1 SGLLSRVFHS
11 LQRGIAESVLA
22 EHPDWPADRA
32 AQVQC
37 AFEEYLDRDEAGE
50 AVDISAFCAR
60 YPAIKTSLRLHL
72 QGYQLAEANAQHL
85 PGSTDVRDLAPSP
98 PLPWPKSGA
107 SFLDFTLVRELG
119 RGAFARVF
127 LARETRLGDRPV

>member
-1 SGLLSRVFHS
+1 MATAAGRRHAEPAADPGPAAPGQAPRGDRRRAGDQREDGPPHDRATAAPGATAMTRSPSSEGGVGGPPPPGAPAGLSGLLSRVFHS

-50 AVDISAFCAR
+50 AVDISAFC
-60 YPAIKTSLRLHL
+60 
-72 QGYQLAEANAQHL
+72 
-85 PGSTDVRDLAPSP
+85 
-98 PLPWPKSGA
+98 
-107 SFLDFTLVRELG
+107 
-119 RGAFARVF
+119 
-127 LARETRLGDRPV
+127 